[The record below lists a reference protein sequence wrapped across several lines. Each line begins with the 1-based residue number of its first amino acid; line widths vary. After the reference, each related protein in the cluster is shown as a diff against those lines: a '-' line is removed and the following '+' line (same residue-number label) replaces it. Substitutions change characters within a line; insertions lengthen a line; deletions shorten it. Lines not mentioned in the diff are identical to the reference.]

1 MGNGIEASESL
12 DLFLRNCLDTSTII
26 LLWFQSLY
34 CMSASPAAQESSF
47 KQCELPRV
55 SEALGIP
62 DSSSTSPFSFWATMA
77 AVPAREGYESLVQ
90 IDMGLSTN

>member
-12 DLFLRNCLDTSTII
+12 DLFLRNLLDTSIII
-26 LLWFQSLY
+26 LFWFQSLY
-34 CMSASPAAQESSF
+34 RMRASLPAQESSF

-62 DSSSTSPFSFWATMA
+62 DSQ
-77 AVPAREGYESLVQ
+77 L
-90 IDMGLSTN
+90 